1 MTQEDNPVSRE
12 YDPAQR
18 RTAARIQERNP
29 HWLVLWGVSSQR
41 FWAFPMFDAVPGT
54 IISAVDP
61 RELLA
66 LMARAE
72 TAAGP
77 DSRPSGL
84 QARPRSHPR

>member
-1 MTQEDNPVSRE
+1 MTHEDNPVSRE

-18 RTAARIQERNP
+18 RTAARVQDRNP
-29 HWLVLWGVSSQR
+29 HWFVLWGVSSQR

-54 IISAVDP
+54 IVSAADP

-77 DSRPSGL
+77 DPGPSGPHARSQSRP
-84 QARPRSHPR
+84 H